1 MVKALLSAANAF
13 LTLLNAPVGTF
24 ATQMA
29 LLTGLFWGATGLIK
43 AMQLIPAFIADF
55 TKNIVATTSA
65 MTANAAATASATGA
79 TSSYTVATMESTTAV
94 IAQEAAVQ
102 GTTGAMA
109 TATGVVSALGAAFKA
124 LLPIVAGIGLAFG
137 VFATIADIGKIDT
150 SEATAQLN
158 ETRSAIEEINTEYDK
173 LIAKAN
179 DGSLTRA
186 EERRLAILEKQLE
199 IKKQQEEEDYKTL
212 YQASWGE
219 SGENTRKAQS
229 TTSDLDSAIHS
240 WEIYTRNLENF
251 GEVTDKNRDKFER
264 FVEQQRHWESVIL
277 EQSEALGELV
287 DDLQEYKDSGIVE
300 LEDEQQ
306 ELIDQYPEL
315 LEWMEEVGI
324 ISSETAEQIQDAN
337 KAQVES
343 FTSFEEGITNAQSY
357 ASDFAEQLDSLQG
370 DYEALTQATNEYNT
384 TGEISANT
392 LATLIDR
399 DINLAQALEVQND
412 KLGINNEWIKT
423 RGENLVEEAKRELTA
438 QTMTELHSIA
448 VQDLGGSF
456 YTAGTQAENNS
467 EFFGNF
473 ASVLEQVASGAIGAG
488 AAMNYL
494 WTSMSPEEQGGATF
508 SEEAKA
514 AMDEVINN
522 YKTLYNSLG
531 SGLDWATYSGG
542 SVSGSS
548 GSSSKETDPIQAQV
562 NAYKDQNELI
572 EWNLELKEREG
583 ASLDELIQGYRDYQ
597 AALKQQEQAL
607 RDMGLDENDEEI
619 RDIIDAWWD
628 AEDAIQ
634 DYIETGIE
642 ENRDFVDDLISDTK
656 DFISDRKALTDME
669 AKDELKIWEELMRQI
684 DALQQQGLIDYEYYL
699 EQRKEITQQIL
710 ELQKEIA
717 DQEKEAAEEA
727 AEAAH
732 DAYIEGLERRQEAYE
747 KFFSYMADR
756 IQDEIDALEE
766 QRDKEEEYWDDKIE
780 ALQEQNDE
788 IERQIQLEQLQASL
802 AAARQ
807 SKVMVYKDGRF
818 QYIQDIDEISEA
830 QANLESYQREEALRQ
845 EVENLEKLKEQAL
858 ASIDQQIKA
867 WEEYKEQWSSVV
879 DNYQEEQDRLLI
891 EQELGIKL
899 EGDLWKERLDNLES
913 YVSQYEALMGRLSA
927 AASGG
932 FATGGGSYNED
943 GWNTD
948 YIASGGLNS
957 IGNEWANKVNSAS
970 GGSSGGRGSYDGSSA
985 SWKDVLENPGTPS
998 RDDPDYDMY
1007 YYLVD
1012 NGAPPDVIRGEQYRV
1027 ESGIKDKYT
1036 EKKNKHAKGTLNSPA
1051 GISLV
1056 GEEGPELRV
1065 LNQGDGIIPADVTK
1079 NLWSWG
1085 EMSPYDFMNK
1095 ITAYQTTGGRTT
1107 TNVIENLNISLPNV
1121 KNGEEFA
1128 QYCKENLWRT
1138 AVQKEAV

>member
-1 MVKALLSAANAF
+1 MSAANAF
-13 LTLLNAPVGTF
+13 LTLLNTPVGTF
-24 ATQMA
+24 ATQVA
-29 LLTGLFWGATGLIK
+29 LLTGLFWGTTGLIK
-43 AMQLIPAFIADF
+43 AMEIIPAFIANF
-55 TKNIVATTSA
+55 IKAQAGATVSTEA
-65 MTANAAATASATGA
+65 NTAANVANAASISSLSASIDGYVASATTA
-79 TSSYTVATMESTTAV
+79 STVT
-94 IAQEAAVQ
+94 Q
-102 GTTGAMA
+102 GTAGVMA

-219 SGENTRKAQS
+219 SGESTRKSES
-229 TTSDLDSAIHS
+229 TSRDLESAIHS
-240 WEIYTRNLENF
+240 WEIYTRNLEEF
-251 GEVTDKNRDKFER
+251 GEVTEENQDKYER
-264 FVEQQRHWESVIL
+264 FIKQQEHWEEVIL
-277 EQSEALGELV
+277 EESDALGELV

-300 LEDEQQ
+300 LTAEQ
-306 ELIDQYPEL
+306 EKLIEQYPEL
-315 LEWMEEVGI
+315 LDWLEEVGI
-324 ISSETAEQIQDAN
+324 ISTETSEQIQDSN

-343 FTSFEEGITNAQSY
+343 FTSFEEGIANAQSY
-357 ASDFAEQLDSLQG
+357 ASDFADQLDSLQG
-370 DYEALTQATNEYNT
+370 DYEALTQAVNEYNSS
-384 TGEISANT
+384 GEINAST

-399 DINLAQALEVQND
+399 DIDLTEALQVQNGQ
-412 KLGINNEWIKT
+412 LAINDEWIKT
-423 RGENLVEEAKRELTA
+423 RSTNLVEEAKQELTA
-438 QTMTELHSIA
+438 QAMAQLHSIA
-448 VQDLGGSF
+448 IQDLGGSIED
-456 YTAGTQAENNS
+456 TGSIASDSQENL
-467 EFFGNF
+467 GNF
-473 ASVLEQVASGAIGAG
+473 ANVLQQVASGAITAG

-494 WTSMSPEEQGGATF
+494 WTSMSPEEQGGRTF

-514 AMDEVINN
+514 AMNEVMAT
-522 YKTLYNSLG
+522 YTELYNSLDF
-531 SGLDWATYSGG
+531 SINWATYSGG
-542 SVSGSS
+542 SVSGGGSS
-548 GSSSKETDPIQAQV
+548 TSSKETDPIQAQV
-562 NAYKDQNELI
+562 DAYKEQNELI

-597 AALKQQEQAL
+597 ATLKQQEQAL
-607 RDMGLDENDEEI
+607 RDMGLDENDKEI
-619 RDIIDAWWD
+619 RDIIDTWWD
-628 AEDAIQ
+628 AEDAIRG
-634 DYIETGIE
+634 YTE
-642 ENRDFVDDLISDTK
+642 EGRDQNREFIDDLISDTK

-669 AKDELKIWEELMRQI
+669 AEDELKIWQELMRQI

-699 EQRKEITQQIL
+699 DQRKEITQEIL

-717 DQEKEAAEEA
+717 DQQREEAEEA

-732 DAYIEGLERRQEAYE
+732 DAYIEGLERQQDAYE
-747 KFFSYMADR
+747 KFFSYMADK
-756 IQDEIDALEE
+756 IQEEIDALEE
-766 QRDKEEEYWDDKIE
+766 QRDREEEYWDEKIE

-891 EQELGIKL
+891 EQELGIEL

-913 YVSQYEALMGRLSA
+913 YVSQYENLMARLSA

-948 YIASGGLNS
+948 YISSGGLS
-957 IGNEWANKVNSAS
+957 GIGDEWANKVS
-970 GGSSGGRGSYDGSSA
+970 GSSGGSKGSS
-985 SWKDVLENPGTPS
+985 SSNKGSSSTPS
-998 RDDPDYDMY
+998 RSDPDYEHY
-1007 YYLVD
+1007 YFLKD
-1012 NGAPPDVIRGEQYRV
+1012 NGAPSWVIQGEKERV

-1036 EKKNKHAKGTLNSPA
+1036 RPAGSYMTSQGYNNTSITKNARGTLNAPD

-1065 LNQGDGIIPADVTK
+1065 LSRGDGIIPADVTK

-1095 ITAYQTTGGRTT
+1095 ITAYQSMGGKTI
-1107 TNVIENLNISLPNV
+1107 TNTIENLNISLPNV

-1138 AVQKEAV
+1138 AVQREAV